1 VTRINWEQLKKE
13 FILGE
18 YKSLRDFANKK
29 GLKYNGNFMKKTKGW
44 SDEKVAKGVQKSCE
58 IVERTLERQIEHE
71 VDRNTAHLQA
81 WDALLDIVM
90 EMVADRD
97 KHLSTKAGARNVY
110 ALEKL
115 SAVLDRIQKGQRL
128 AEGIDQEKPQQ
139 VNVDL
144 YVQAL
149 NATTSEVWDDE
160 EE

>member
-1 VTRINWEQLKKE
+1 MARLNWEELKRE
-13 FILGE
+13 FILGD
-18 YKSLRDFANKK
+18 YKSLTDFAKKK
-29 GLKYNGNFMKKTKGW
+29 GLKRNGNFNKKTKGW
-44 SDEKVAKGVQKSCE
+44 AEEKATKEQQKSKE
-58 IVERTLERQIEHE
+58 VVKGTLERQIQNEI
-71 VDRNTAHLQA
+71 DRNTAHLIA

-90 EMVADRD
+90 EMVTDKD

-128 AEGIDQEKPQQ
+128 AEGMDQEKPQQ

-144 YVQAL
+144 FVQAL
-149 NATTSEVWDDE
+149 NATASEVWDDE